1 MDVFLSNRIPQ
12 PNEPIG
18 ATGCPQ
24 YRQALSK
31 GFVFENSIFG
41 IFCQSKPVKECITV
55 CNFLRAK
62 SEGFNEPNKST
73 ISVI

>member
-12 PNEPIG
+12 PNEPKG
-18 ATGCPQ
+18 AAGCQQ

-41 IFCQSKPVKECITV
+41 IFCQSKPVIECITV
-55 CNFLRAK
+55 CNFYGGISKA
-62 SEGFNEPNKST
+62 ST
-73 ISVI
+73 SQINQLFQ